1 MAEPVQREKAF
12 ALALFI
18 LIMKAEVFTAWMA
31 MRPAKWQAVHDGVI
45 LEA

>member
-18 LIMKAEVFTAWMA
+18 LIMKAEVFIIRMG
-31 MRPAKWQAVHDGVI
+31 MRPAKWQAEHDGVI

>member
-1 MAEPVQREKAF
+1 MAEQKKKKKAF

-18 LIMKAEVFTAWMA
+18 LIMKAEVFIIRMA
-31 MRPAKWQAVHDGVI
+31 MRPAKWQAEHDGVT